1 MGEGRQR
8 VKGKDV
14 VSFKFENLRGEEQWQ
29 RRGEEVSGEE
39 RRGMKWRGGKK
50 ERRRGEERRVEEKR
64 GEEGRGEV
72 RRGEVTAGKRRIR
85 SRKKIIKNT
94 KYGRKRGDLLNGGR
108 SHVPLGKRGRNREG
122 KRKKSQVSAGVGGV
136 EVLGVLVA
144 GRGAG
149 IQGNGLFLIIQTPP
163 FTYTHRQ
170 KRPPHGPMTTLS

>member
-1 MGEGRQR
+1 M
-8 VKGKDV
+8 
-14 VSFKFENLRGEEQWQ
+14 
-29 RRGEEVSGEE
+29 
-39 RRGMKWRGGKK
+39 
-50 ERRRGEERRVEEKR
+50 
-64 GEEGRGEV
+64 
-72 RRGEVTAGKRRIR
+72 RRGEVTVGKRRIR

-163 FTYTHRQ
+163 LYIYTQ
-170 KRPPHGPMTTLS
+170 TEEAPTWPHDNSILTHLHKKTHKDTFLKNTTMGVWYIHFGWDENAL

>member
-1 MGEGRQR
+1 M
-8 VKGKDV
+8 
-14 VSFKFENLRGEEQWQ
+14 
-29 RRGEEVSGEE
+29 
-39 RRGMKWRGGKK
+39 
-50 ERRRGEERRVEEKR
+50 
-64 GEEGRGEV
+64 
-72 RRGEVTAGKRRIR
+72 RRGEVTAGKRRMR

-94 KYGRKRGDLLNGGR
+94 KYGRKSGDLLNGGR

-122 KRKKSQVSAGVGGV
+122 KRKKSQVESQQEWGGV